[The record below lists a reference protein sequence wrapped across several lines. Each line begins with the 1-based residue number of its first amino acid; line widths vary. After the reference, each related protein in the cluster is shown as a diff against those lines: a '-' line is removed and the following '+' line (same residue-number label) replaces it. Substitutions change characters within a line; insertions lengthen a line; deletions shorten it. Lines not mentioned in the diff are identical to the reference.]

1 MSQATNV
8 STPPRRWIPR
18 AIAADEAAASLE
30 RALRLP
36 EEVCRL
42 LVVRGYADQEAA
54 KRFLRP
60 RLGQLHDPFALAG
73 MERAVARLDAALR
86 RGETILVHGD
96 YDVDGICAAAI
107 YTRALRAIGGRVVP
121 FVPNRFTDGY
131 DLGPAGVRRARE
143 VGATLI
149 LTGDCG
155 ILAHET
161 IAAAAAVGI
170 DVVVTDHHT
179 PGETLP
185 PASAVVNPNR
195 RDCTYPYKG
204 LAGAGVAYKVCQA
217 LYLARGEDTDALLYY
232 LDLVALAT
240 VADLAPL
247 VDENRVLVRYGLRLM
262 PETRNPGLRALLRR
276 AGLASGDGAPLSA
289 GQVGHIL
296 APRINAVGRM
306 SEASLGVELL
316 LTESDLEADRLAQA
330 LEEEN
335 RRRQA
340 VDRRI
345 LAEALDMLES
355 GYDAERDRAVVL
367 ASADWHPGVIGIV
380 ASRIVEQIHR
390 PVVLIALDPAGG
402 PSRGSARSIPGFH
415 LYEALHACDAHLL
428 RYGGHAAAAG
438 LDILPERVDAFR
450 EALDS
455 YARAVLEPEDLI
467 PEVRFD
473 LELPLRAADEELYHL
488 LRHFGPFGVGNPTP
502 VLVARDVGVDG
513 GPRIVGDGHLKMDL
527 VQDGARLS
535 AIGFRMA
542 DRIGDLGRKR
552 LDVAFQLQENR
563 WNGRTELQAKLV
575 DLRPAQ

>member
-1 MSQATNV
+1 MPHSTNV
-8 STPPRRWIPR
+8 SNPPRRWVPR
-18 AIAADEAAASLE
+18 GLAADEATASLR

-42 LVVRGYADQEAA
+42 LVSRGYGDEDSA

-73 MERAVARLDAALR
+73 MEQAVARLDAALR

-96 YDVDGICAAAI
+96 YDVDGICAATI
-107 YTRALRAIGGRVVP
+107 YTRALRTLGGRVVP
-121 FVPNRFTDGY
+121 FVPSRLTDGY
-131 DLGPAGVRRARE
+131 DLGPAGLRRARE

-170 DVVVTDHHT
+170 DVVVSDHHT
-179 PGETLP
+179 PGATLP
-185 PASAVVNPNR
+185 PAAAVVNPNR
-195 RDCTYPYKG
+195 PDCTYPHKG

-217 LYLARGEDTDALLYY
+217 LYAARGEDTESLLYY

-247 VDENRVLVRYGLRLM
+247 IDENRTLVRYGLRLM
-262 PETRNPGLRALLRR
+262 PQTRNPGLRALIRR
-276 AGLASGDGAPLSA
+276 SGLAVGDDAPLSA
-289 GQVGHIL
+289 GQVGHVL
-296 APRINAVGRM
+296 APRLNAVGRM

-316 LTESDLEADRLAQA
+316 LTESDLEADRIAQT

-345 LAEALDMLES
+345 LAEALDMLEAT
-355 GYDAERDRAVVL
+355 YDPDRDRAVVL
-367 ASADWHPGVIGIV
+367 AGAGWHPGVIGIV
-380 ASRIVEQIHR
+380 ASRVVERIHR

-415 LYEALHACDAHLL
+415 LYDALDACGEHLL

-438 LDILPERVDAFR
+438 LDILPDRVDAFR
-450 EALDS
+450 DALNA
-455 YARAVLEPEDLI
+455 YAYRVLEPDDLI
-467 PEVRFD
+467 PEVMFD

-502 VLVARDVGVDG
+502 VLVTRGVGVVG
-513 GPRIVGDGHLKMDL
+513 GPRIVGDGHVKMDL
-527 VQDGARLS
+527 VQDGVRLG

-542 DRIGDLGRKR
+542 DRIGELGGRR

-563 WNGRTELQAKLV
+563 WNGRAELQAKLV
-575 DLRPAQ
+575 DLRPAE